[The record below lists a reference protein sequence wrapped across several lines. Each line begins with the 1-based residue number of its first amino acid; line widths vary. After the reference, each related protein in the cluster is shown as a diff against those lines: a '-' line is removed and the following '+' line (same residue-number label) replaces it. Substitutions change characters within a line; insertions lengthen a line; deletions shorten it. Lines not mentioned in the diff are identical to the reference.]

1 MGGVGRLLGGSV
13 ARRESW
19 IDAGWVQLA
28 EALQRC
34 LPRGTAGARVASASV
49 DAAGRGR
56 ASLGAGAGGRVS
68 AGGSA
73 RTPGSSE
80 SRRHSTPAPS
90 LPPPSKD
97 YVQRRSRAA
106 SSARPPYVQHSDR
119 QSLSPRGPFHSPW
132 FPGTAE
138 QPASPPRISP
148 LRLDFLHPLRPEPGS
163 QKKGRFNWLFHK
175 RDGKGQDRGAGSA
188 PQEPD
193 GDERAALA
201 IQRITRGKRARR
213 RSPRQPRVQSQPR

>member
-49 DAAGRGR
+49 EAARRGR
-56 ASLGAGAGGRVS
+56 ASLGAGAGGS
-68 AGGSA
+68 S

-90 LPPPSKD
+90 LPPPSKE

-106 SSARPPYVQHSDR
+106 SSARPPYVQQSSDR
-119 QSLSPRGPFHSPW
+119 QSLSPRGPFRSPW

-138 QPASPPRISP
+138 QPASPPGISP
-148 LRLDFLHPLRPEPGS
+148 HRLDFLHPLRPEPAS
-163 QKKGRFNWLFHK
+163 QKTRRFNWLFHK

-188 PQEPD
+188 PLEPD

-213 RSPRQPRVQSQPR
+213 RSPRQPRVQSQAR